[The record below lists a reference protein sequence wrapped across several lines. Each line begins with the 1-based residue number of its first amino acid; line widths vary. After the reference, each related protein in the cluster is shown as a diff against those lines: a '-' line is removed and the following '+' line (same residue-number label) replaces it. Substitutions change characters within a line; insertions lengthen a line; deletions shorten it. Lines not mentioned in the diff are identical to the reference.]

1 MNPGRL
7 PKSPRQG
14 RAEGVGA
21 PDAKAPGTPPENAG
35 GAQARGGL
43 LALVR
48 RAPRLALRG
57 LILVYRYSL
66 SAFMG
71 RQCRYL
77 PTCSEYAE
85 EAVMRHGA
93 LAGSVMATARIC
105 RCNPWGGHG
114 YDPVPRCLPADA
126 RWYRPWR
133 YGIWRMPPEAGAPA
147 QAQGQDPNG
156 KQDPD
161 GKQDRDAK

>member
-1 MNPGRL
+1 MSRAQNGSIEARTRGRMT
-7 PKSPRQG
+7 RQG
-14 RAEGVGA
+14 SDRMRNEQ
-21 PDAKAPGTPPENAG
+21 PDASG
-35 GAQARGGL
+35 GSGPFAL
-43 LALVR
+43 LR
-48 RAPRLALRG
+48 RAPRLAVRG

-133 YGIWRMPPEAGAPA
+133 YGVWRTPPAP
-147 QAQGQDPNG
+147 QAEDPSG
-156 KQDPD
+156 S
-161 GKQDRDAK
+161 R

>member
-1 MNPGRL
+1 MSRAQNGRNEAVERGQVN
-7 PKSPRQG
+7 RQG
-14 RAEGVGA
+14 EDMTQQEQAGA
-21 PDAKAPGTPPENAG
+21 PGPDDARDTPPAGRSAPG
-35 GAQARGGL
+35 L
-43 LALVR
+43 LR
-48 RAPRLALRG
+48 RAPRLVLRG

-114 YDPVPRCLPADA
+114 FDPVPRCLPADA

-133 YGIWRMPPEAGAPA
+133 YGVWRTPQAAEDDAEAPQPPTRP
-147 QAQGQDPNG
+147 
-156 KQDPD
+156 
-161 GKQDRDAK
+161 